1 MFDFSV
7 ADVYLNTKDNNN
19 NNNKM
24 TIITIMTITIMFSNH
39 PKFTTSLYTHLI
51 RGFCSYQLYVH
62 WFFFWAALWAITFES
77 DQKNDNI
84 EKRIIL
90 FTQTGRREIWC
101 TLANALLIFFIAP

>member
-7 ADVYLNTKDNNN
+7 ADVYLNTKDNNNNNNNN

-62 WFFFWAALWAITFES
+62 WFFWGGIHH
-77 DQKNDNI
+77 
-84 EKRIIL
+84 
-90 FTQTGRREIWC
+90 
-101 TLANALLIFFIAP
+101 FFLY